1 MATQQTTAHLRGIQM
16 SPRKLRLLVDLVR
29 GMPALAAV
37 TELSMAHKAA
47 ARPVLK
53 LIQSAIANATHNHDL
68 MPESLIITKAFVNNG
83 TIMYRFTPRA
93 MGRSAPIRKRTA
105 HVTIVLEGV
114 TGEKKAKKSES
125 EAVEMEAK
133 EESKE
138 EVSEKKVKAKSKTKK
153 ATKKSS

>member
-1 MATQQTTAHLRGIQM
+1 
-16 SPRKLRLLVDLVR
+16 
-29 GMPALAAV
+29 
-37 TELSMAHKAA
+37 
-47 ARPVLK
+47 
-53 LIQSAIANATHNHDL
+53 

>member
-47 ARPVLK
+47 ARPILK

-68 MPESLIITKAFVNNG
+68 MPESLIISKAFVNNG

-114 TGEKKAKKSES
+114 TGEKKAKKSED
-125 EAVEMEAK
+125 VEMEAK
-133 EESKE
+133 EEPKE